1 MPEIEVAI
9 RNPVHS
15 ATGEAPFFT
24 VFGHY
29 MFLNGSSY
37 KLARQLRSLC
47 DHEMAGMQTKDKFR
61 VIHDKVQKQLQGA
74 YEMSRQRY
82 DKQART
88 LLANP
93 GQEVFRR
100 KFVQSD
106 FSKSFN
112 AKFARKFLKARVVK
126 SVGNNAYLLEDL
138 QGRSL
143 GVYHAKDIR
152 L

>member
-1 MPEIEVAI
+1 LAI
-9 RNPVHS
+9 
-15 ATGEAPFFT
+15 
-24 VFGHY
+24 
-29 MFLNGSSY
+29 SY
-37 KLARQLRSLC
+37 KLARRLRSLV
-47 DHEMAGMQTKDKFR
+47 DHEIAGMQTKDKLQ
-61 VIHDKVQKQLQGA
+61 IIQAKVHKQLDGA

-82 DKQART
+82 DKRART
-88 LLANP
+88 LLAKP

-100 KFVQSD
+100 NFVLSD

-126 SVGNNAYLLEDL
+126 SVGSNAFLLEEC
-138 QGRSL
+138 SL